1 MILLLK
7 ILSPHTKVQ
16 CSAMP
21 LLSCPAYAIAANGA
35 CLHLLVPEYNHNY
48 MYYSIN
54 RSASFQEKSTKHIII
69 MSFGHGVAGAHKQPD

>member
-21 LLSCPAYAIAANGA
+21 LLSCPAVAANGA
-35 CLHLLVPEYNHNY
+35 CLHLLVPEYNHNHI
-48 MYYSIN
+48 YYSIN
-54 RSASFQEKSTKHIII
+54 RSA
-69 MSFGHGVAGAHKQPD
+69 